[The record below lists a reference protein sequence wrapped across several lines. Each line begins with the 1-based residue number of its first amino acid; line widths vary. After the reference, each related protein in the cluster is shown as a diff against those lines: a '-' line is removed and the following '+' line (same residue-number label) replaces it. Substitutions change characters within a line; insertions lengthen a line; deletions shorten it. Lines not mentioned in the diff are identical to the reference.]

1 MFNKFIAVGNLTRD
15 PETKSTNS
23 GHSICEFR
31 VAVNNPRSKEDVLF
45 IDVETW
51 DKLADICS
59 QYLAKGK
66 RIIVEGR
73 LKNNSWTTK
82 DGEKRNKIFCVA
94 DDIRF
99 VGSKSEEAEQT
110 TQSKPQ
116 SKPTPAPATEAEE
129 DAAAMEDI
137 PF

>member
-15 PETKSTNS
+15 PESKSTNS

-31 VAVNNPRSKEDVLF
+31 IAVNNPRSKEDVLF

-51 DKLADICS
+51 DKLADICTE
-59 QYLAKGK
+59 YLAKGK
-66 RIIVEGR
+66 KIIVEGR

-82 DGEKRNKIFCVA
+82 EGEKRSKIFCVA

-99 VGSKSEEAEQT
+99 VGTKADEEQSSQPAKKSEPTSTSEEKSEEG
-110 TQSKPQ
+110 
-116 SKPTPAPATEAEE
+116 
-129 DAAAMEDI
+129 DMAAIEDI